1 MRATVA
7 IGTTAGTP
15 EARRRA
21 ASVGVVIVIA
31 GTLLV
36 DEVLTLAA
44 PAHPGSA
51 QRALG
56 RMRTGG
62 GQVWHTARAART
74 AGAQVVVVGRR
85 GADADGVELASALA
99 DDGVDVRLSDVG
111 SSRRALVLDA
121 PPHERAIVSIA
132 PDDDERPLGALSLP
146 NATRRLHLDGY
157 ALDDLAGDALVTLA
171 RTAAAQGIP
180 ISLEPPSI
188 GGMAARLTRL
198 ASLPPLSVLVG
209 RPDEVAAAAGVLASA
224 ATVVV
229 SHDGPRPVRWQQG
242 SDAWEHPAPEPS
254 TFGPTLGAGDRF
266 TGGLLAAL
274 DAGRRP
280 AECLAA
286 GVAAAAAH

>member
-1 MRATVA
+1 M
-7 IGTTAGTP
+7 I
-15 EARRRA
+15 
-21 ASVGVVIVIA
+21 VVA

-56 RMRTGG
+56 RVRTGG
-62 GQVWHTARAART
+62 GQVWHTARAARR
-74 AGAQVVVVGRR
+74 AGAHVVVVGRR
-85 GADADGVELASALA
+85 GADTDGVVLASALA
-99 DDGVDVRLSDVG
+99 ADGVDVRLSDLGV
-111 SSRRALVLDA
+111 SRRALVLDA

-132 PDDDERPLGALSLP
+132 PDLDARPLGALALP
-146 NATRRLHLDGY
+146 PDASRLHLDGY
-157 ALDDLAGDALVTLA
+157 ALDDLAGDAVVTLA

-188 GGMAARLTRL
+188 AGMAARLARL
-198 ASLPPLSVLVG
+198 ASLPPLSLLVG
-209 RPDEVAAAAGVLASA
+209 RPDELAAAAGVLASA
-224 ATVVV
+224 PSVVV
-229 SHDGPRPVRWQQG
+229 AHDGPRPVRWWQ
-242 SDAWEHPAPEPS
+242 DDDVWEHPAPEPS

-280 AECLAA
+280 SACLAA
-286 GVAAAAAH
+286 GVAAAAAR